1 MAMALIIIWLLA
13 SGLASNVVSE
23 DNFQIQRSRVIS
35 TNLGALDVAQN
46 EKLPAVAVHP
56 IGFEMVKSLRS
67 SSVEATEV
75 PARSHEEDYSYQLNC
90 TFSL

>member
-35 TNLGALDVAQN
+35 TNLGAPDVAQN

-90 TFSL
+90 TFRL